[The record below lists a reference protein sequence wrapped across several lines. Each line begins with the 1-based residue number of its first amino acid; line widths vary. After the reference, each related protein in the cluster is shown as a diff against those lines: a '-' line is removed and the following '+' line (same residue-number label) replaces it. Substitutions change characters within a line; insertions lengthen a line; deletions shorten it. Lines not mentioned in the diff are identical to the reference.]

1 MTNKES
7 HQLYNGAIEIDF
19 YPDSHRFKLSGQRSY
34 LPSVTS
40 ITGIIDKSRA
50 LIPWAVNT
58 DIGFIRQYLEEKSGQ
73 QFTVEELIPVL
84 EEAQNHHNVKK
95 DEAASIGSQVHEFAE
110 NFGQAKIN
118 GTEIPD
124 LSSIEDERVLN
135 GINGFLDWYNSNN
148 VKFIEAERLVYS
160 KEHEFVGI
168 LDAIV
173 EIDGKLVLLD
183 YKTSKGI
190 YTDMY
195 YQISAYQLAYEE
207 ETGKSFDKAMIL
219 HFNKETGDF
228 ATKEFSKEDYLK
240 NYPIFLSCLN
250 IKLREK
256 ELTNY

>member
-1 MTNKES
+1 MTNKVS
-7 HQLYNGAIEIDF
+7 HKLYNDTIEITF
-19 YPDSHRFKLSGQRSY
+19 YPDSHRFKLSGQRTY

-73 QFTVEELIPVL
+73 KFSLEELLPVL
-84 EEAQNHHNVKK
+84 QEAQNQHNVKK
-95 DEAASIGSQVHEFAE
+95 EEAASIGSQVHEFVE
-110 NFGQAKIN
+110 KFGLAKIN
-118 GTEIPD
+118 GTDIPD
-124 LSSIEDERVLN
+124 LSDIEDERVLN

-148 VKFIEAERLVYS
+148 VKFIDTERLVFS
-160 KEHEFVGI
+160 KKYEFVGI

-190 YTDMY
+190 YNDMF

-207 ETGKSFDKAMIL
+207 ETGKELDKAMIL

-228 ATKEFSKEDYLK
+228 ATKEFSREDHLK
-240 NYPIFLSCLN
+240 NYPIFLSCLT
-250 IKLREK
+250 IKIREK
-256 ELTNY
+256 ELTKY